1 MKWLF
6 RPMAASLREYCLIRN
21 IWAGD
26 YPQYNEDQLPLST
39 LERAFMTLLV
49 VIRSLSFVHLCRLAT
64 NYRVASFLSEFYVIL
79 RLTILCV
86 VLFAHAHIP
95 NWISYTIITYCLIDG
110 LNYRLCII
118 FVDRYGKNW
127 GLRSLNRSLIL
138 LMLNYSEIVIGF
150 AGLFLNIGSICN
162 SQGDPITLK
171 SDALYFSVVTITTLG
186 YGDYYPSDTLGR
198 WLCCAETIMG
208 FVLIVLVIG
217 IFLTGV
223 KNIHNV
229 PAKQEQEDN

>member
-1 MKWLF
+1 
-6 RPMAASLREYCLIRN
+6 MAASFQEYCLIKN

-26 YPQYNEDQLPLST
+26 YPKPTKDQLPLSP

-49 VIRSLSFVHLCRLAT
+49 AIRSLSLVHLYRLAT

-79 RLTILCV
+79 RLTILCM
-86 VLFAHAHIP
+86 VLFAHDHIP

-118 FVDRYGKNW
+118 FVDRYKQIW

-138 LMLNYSEIVIGF
+138 LMINFFEIVIGF
-150 AGLFLNIGSICN
+150 AALFLKIGSIWN
-162 SQGDPITLK
+162 SQCDPITLK
-171 SDALYFSVVTITTLG
+171 SEALYFSVVTITTLG
-186 YGDYYPSDTLGR
+186 YGDYYPSVTLSR

-208 FVLIVLVIG
+208 FVLVVLVIG
-217 IFLTGV
+217 SFLSGV
-223 KNIHNV
+223 KNFRNV
-229 PAKQEQEDN
+229 PAEREQEMDNQFKT